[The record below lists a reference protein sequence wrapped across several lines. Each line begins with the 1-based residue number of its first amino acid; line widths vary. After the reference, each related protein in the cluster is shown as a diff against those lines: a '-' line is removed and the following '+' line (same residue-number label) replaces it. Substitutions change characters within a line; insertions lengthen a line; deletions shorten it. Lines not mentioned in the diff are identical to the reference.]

1 MSRSTLLLNI
11 IYYRYI
17 CLCRSNSP
25 LHLKMTRFLVVL
37 MMEGLHTLGITML
50 CFMVL
55 PHLDSVDALLLTSSL
70 AFVPALFLFLSR
82 FQVNSI
88 KSFQTFRQ
96 YKIGHSSRS

>member
-1 MSRSTLLLNI
+1 MSLSVKVCFI
-11 IYYRYI
+11 
-17 CLCRSNSP
+17 SSENSP
-25 LHLKMTRFLVVL
+25 LHLTMTRFLVVL

-82 FQVNSI
+82 FQVS
-88 KSFQTFRQ
+88 SFKRFSDLLTIYSKLGQENQ
-96 YKIGHSSRS
+96 LSLNN